1 MKISIIT
8 ISYNNLKG
16 LKKTIESVVSQ
27 KAFDCIEYIVIDGG
41 SSDGTVELLKQYANR
56 FSYYISEPDNGIYN
70 AMNKGL
76 LHATGDY
83 VIFCNSGD
91 CLYSSL
97 VVENFIA
104 LHPQL
109 DIYVG
114 DTDICYEDGSH
125 KIWKSPIQTSM
136 RILYNGALSHQA
148 AFIKTYVLKKHMF
161 DETYHI
167 VSDWKLFIQLLIFD
181 NCTYQKLS
189 FTVCSFAWGGISSH
203 KEAANIER
211 QKVLNEYFPPRIQ
224 QDFHYLHFGYTD
236 IEKKIK
242 QINWYSKTGRL
253 LKWIIKRIHCM
264 QYGK

>member
-8 ISYNNLKG
+8 ISYNNIEG
-16 LKKTIESVVSQ
+16 LRETIESVASQ
-27 KAFDCIEYIVIDGG
+27 TAFDCVEYIIIDGG
-41 SSDGTVELLKQYANR
+41 SNDGTIELLKQYANR
-56 FSYYISEPDNGIYN
+56 FSYYVSEPDSGIYN

-76 LHATGDY
+76 RQATGDY
-83 VIFCNSGD
+83 VIFSNSGD
-91 CLYSSL
+91 CLYCPF

-104 LHPQL
+104 LHPHL

-125 KIWKSPIQTSM
+125 KIWKSPNQASM
-136 RILYNGALSHQA
+136 RILYNGSLSHQA
-148 AFIKTYVLKKHMF
+148 TFIKTDILKKRMF
-161 DETYHI
+161 DESFHI

-181 NCTYQKLS
+181 NCTYQKLP

-203 KEAANIER
+203 KEAVNAER

-236 IEKKIK
+236 IEQKIK

-253 LKWIIKRIHCM
+253 LEWIINRMHHIQH
-264 QYGK
+264 GK